1 MSSDYAFVFGEF
13 NVHQREWCN
22 YFGGTDKAAEL
33 CYCFYISNYL
43 TRLLNPDGYLSFY

>member
-1 MSSDYAFVFGEF
+1 MSSDYAFVFGDF
-13 NVHQREWCN
+13 NVHQREWFN

-43 TRLLNPDGYLSFY
+43 THFLNPEGYLSFY